1 MLNLIRMNLFRL
13 VHTKS
18 AIVVFCLLMGFSV
31 LSSCISAYDQAEQKK
46 AIEEQK
52 KAGTWEPDFKG
63 ELTPEE
69 EAALQEKAA
78 MEEAQD
84 NTAYDAGYELGSQM
98 SSNIGIYVSTPV
110 DNNGNLMDYLY
121 LYCEELGSGI
131 LLLFILI
138 GAVLFFRGDEKN
150 GFLKNIAGQT
160 KHRYNI
166 FFSKLVVIAIYTF
179 VCMACYMAIG
189 FVAYKISWIIGV
201 NINLG
206 MDYIPDAFNV
216 SFGVKHI
223 PEVLGIFALEYL
235 LYMAFTSGL
244 LLITEIT
251 KSTAA
256 AITMGMCG
264 MMGFGV
270 LFAVLVRKV
279 FNTDFDISKYYIST
293 SISNVYPGADR
304 DIVILALIA
313 GIIFFIIYNVL
324 NIVWFSRK
332 DIV

>member
-18 AIVVFCLLMGFSV
+18 IIIVFCLLMGLSV
-31 LSSCISAYDQAEQKK
+31 LSGSMSVYDKK
-46 AIEEQK
+46 EMQEVLNGQNNDN
-52 KAGTWEPDFKG
+52 PQVQ
-63 ELTPEE
+63 EE
-69 EAALQEKAA
+69 EA
-78 MEEAQD
+78 D
-84 NTAYDAGYELGSQM
+84 NP
-98 SSNIGIYVSTPV
+98 IGIYIDAPS
-110 DNNGNLMDYLY
+110 NNDEDMKDYIY
-121 LYCEELGSGI
+121 MYCDELCGGA
-131 LLLFILI
+131 LLIFIFI
-138 GAVLFFRGDEKN
+138 GAVLFFRDDAKN

-201 NINLG
+201 NVNLG
-206 MDYIPDAFNV
+206 MDYIPDVFNI

-304 DIVILALIA
+304 DIVMLALMA

-324 NIVWFSRK
+324 NVVWFSRK